1 MENKSYFS
9 LYFFQINISQYHD
22 MKTFKYIGMPY
33 YVIVIYVIEMKKN
46 NLENENDDMCEVFN
60 SHEDVVDRV
69 KERIPE
75 ESEFAELSE
84 FFKIFGNPTRL
95 KIISL
100 LSIEDLCVCDIC
112 DALDLNQTTVSN
124 QLRILRAN
132 NIVKYQKE
140 GKMARYSLTDLH
152 IEMIYKVGLE
162 HILE

>member
-1 MENKSYFS
+1 MEN
-9 LYFFQINISQYHD
+9 
-22 MKTFKYIGMPY
+22 
-33 YVIVIYVIEMKKN
+33 N
-46 NLENENDDMCEVFN
+46 NLDNDDVCEVFN
-60 SHEDVVDRV
+60 SHEDAVNRV
-69 KERIPE
+69 RQRMPSE
-75 ESEFAELSE
+75 EQYSDLSE

-100 LSIEDLCVCDIC
+100 LAVEDLCVCDIC
-112 DALDLNQTTVSN
+112 EALDLNQTTVSN

-132 NIVKYQKE
+132 NLVKYQKE

>member
-1 MENKSYFS
+1 
-9 LYFFQINISQYHD
+9 
-22 MKTFKYIGMPY
+22 MKN
-33 YVIVIYVIEMKKN
+33 N
-46 NLENENDDMCEVFN
+46 NLENRNDDVCEVFD
-60 SHEDVVDRV
+60 SHEDAVARV
-69 KERIPE
+69 KEQMLIE
-75 ESEFAELSE
+75 EEYSDLSE

-100 LSIEDLCVCDIC
+100 LSVEDLCVCDISE
-112 DALDLNQTTVSN
+112 ALELNQTTVSN

-140 GKMARYSLTDLH
+140 GKMARYSLTDAH

>member
-1 MENKSYFS
+1 
-9 LYFFQINISQYHD
+9 
-22 MKTFKYIGMPY
+22 MK
-33 YVIVIYVIEMKKN
+33 N
-46 NLENENDDMCEVFN
+46 DNLENKNDDVCEVFN
-60 SHEDVVDRV
+60 SHEDAVARV
-69 KERIPE
+69 KEKMP
-75 ESEFAELSE
+75 SEDEYSDLSE

-100 LSIEDLCVCDIC
+100 LSVEDLCVCDIC

>member
-1 MENKSYFS
+1 MG
-9 LYFFQINISQYHD
+9 
-22 MKTFKYIGMPY
+22 MKD
-33 YVIVIYVIEMKKN
+33 N
-46 NLENENDDMCEVFN
+46 NLDGINDDVCEVFD
-60 SHEDVVDRV
+60 SHEDAVKRV
-69 KERIPE
+69 KKRMP
-75 ESEFAELSE
+75 SEDEYSELSE

-100 LSIEDLCVCDIC
+100 LSVDDLCVCDIC
-112 DALDLNQTTVSN
+112 EALDLNQTTVSN

>member
-1 MENKSYFS
+1 
-9 LYFFQINISQYHD
+9 
-22 MKTFKYIGMPY
+22 MKN
-33 YVIVIYVIEMKKN
+33 N
-46 NLENENDDMCEVFN
+46 NLENENDDVCEVFD
-60 SHEDVVDRV
+60 SHEDAVARV
-69 KERIPE
+69 RERMP
-75 ESEFAELSE
+75 SEGEYSDLSE

-100 LSIEDLCVCDIC
+100 LCVEDLCVCDISE
-112 DALDLNQTTVSN
+112 ALELNQTTVSN

>member
-1 MENKSYFS
+1 MYYS
-9 LYFFQINISQYHD
+9 II
-22 MKTFKYIGMPY
+22 YI
-33 YVIVIYVIEMKKN
+33 IYVMEMKDN
-46 NLENENDDMCEVFN
+46 NLDGENDDMCEVFN
-60 SHEDVVDRV
+60 SHEDAVARV
-69 KERIPE
+69 KQRMI
-75 ESEFAELSE
+75 SEDEYLDLSE
-84 FFKIFGNPTRL
+84 FFKIFSNPTRL

-100 LSIEDLCVCDIC
+100 LAVDDLCVCDIC
-112 DALDLNQTTVSN
+112 EALDLNQTTVSN

>member
-1 MENKSYFS
+1 
-9 LYFFQINISQYHD
+9 
-22 MKTFKYIGMPY
+22 MKN
-33 YVIVIYVIEMKKN
+33 N
-46 NLENENDDMCEVFN
+46 NLENENDDVCEVFD
-60 SHEDVVDRV
+60 SHDEVVARV
-69 KERIPE
+69 KESMLLE
-75 ESEFAELSE
+75 EEYTDLSE

-100 LSIEDLCVCDIC
+100 LSVEDLCVCDIC
-112 DALDLNQTTVSN
+112 ESLDLNQTTVSN

-140 GKMARYSLTDLH
+140 GKMARYSLTDDH

>member
-1 MENKSYFS
+1 MKIFIY
-9 LYFFQINISQYHD
+9 INII
-22 MKTFKYIGMPY
+22 KYKVDINLMR
-33 YVIVIYVIEMKKN
+33 IKMTDRKN
-46 NLENENDDMCEVFN
+46 REDISDGICEVFD
-60 SHEDVVDRV
+60 SHGDVIERV
-69 KERIPE
+69 QKRMIDENQY
-75 ESEFAELSE
+75 SELSE

-95 KIISL
+95 KILSL
-100 LSIEDLCVCDIC
+100 LAIEDLCVCDIC
-112 DALDLNQTTVSN
+112 EALNLNQTTVSN

>member
-1 MENKSYFS
+1 MT
-9 LYFFQINISQYHD
+9 
-22 MKTFKYIGMPY
+22 MK
-33 YVIVIYVIEMKKN
+33 EN
-46 NLENENDDMCEVFN
+46 NLENKNDDVCEVFN
-60 SHEDVVDRV
+60 SHEDAVARV
-69 KERIPE
+69 KERMP
-75 ESEFAELSE
+75 SEDEYSDLSE

-100 LSIEDLCVCDIC
+100 LCVEDLCVCDIC
-112 DALDLNQTTVSN
+112 EALDLNQTTVSN

-152 IEMIYKVGLE
+152 IEMIYKLGLE

>member
-1 MENKSYFS
+1 MKMEN
-9 LYFFQINISQYHD
+9 
-22 MKTFKYIGMPY
+22 
-33 YVIVIYVIEMKKN
+33 N
-46 NLENENDDMCEVFN
+46 NLENKNEGMCEIFD
-60 SHEDVVDRV
+60 SHEDVVNRV
-69 KERIPE
+69 KERIPNE
-75 ESEFAELSE
+75 TEFAELSE

-112 DALDLNQTTVSN
+112 EALELNQTTVSN

-152 IEMIYKVGLE
+152 IEMIYKVGFE

>member
-1 MENKSYFS
+1 MTMKNSDLENK
-9 LYFFQINISQYHD
+9 
-22 MKTFKYIGMPY
+22 
-33 YVIVIYVIEMKKN
+33 
-46 NLENENDDMCEVFN
+46 NDDMCEVFN
-60 SHEDVVDRV
+60 SHEDAVARV
-69 KERIPE
+69 KERMPSE
-75 ESEFAELSE
+75 EEYSKLSE

-100 LSIEDLCVCDIC
+100 RCVEDLCVCDIC
-112 DALDLNQTTVSN
+112 EALDLNQTTVSN

>member
-1 MENKSYFS
+1 MEN
-9 LYFFQINISQYHD
+9 
-22 MKTFKYIGMPY
+22 
-33 YVIVIYVIEMKKN
+33 N
-46 NLENENDDMCEVFN
+46 NLENSNEGVCEVFD
-60 SHEDVVDRV
+60 SHEDAVNRV
-69 KERIPE
+69 KKRMSSE
-75 ESEFAELSE
+75 EEYAELSE

-112 DALDLNQTTVSN
+112 EALDLNQTTVSN

>member
-1 MENKSYFS
+1 
-9 LYFFQINISQYHD
+9 
-22 MKTFKYIGMPY
+22 MKN
-33 YVIVIYVIEMKKN
+33 N
-46 NLENENDDMCEVFN
+46 NLENENDDVCEVFD
-60 SHEDVVDRV
+60 SHEEVVARV
-69 KERIPE
+69 KESMLLE
-75 ESEFAELSE
+75 DEYTDLSE

-100 LSIEDLCVCDIC
+100 LSVEDLCVCDIC
-112 DALDLNQTTVSN
+112 ESLGLNQTTVSN

-140 GKMARYSLTDLH
+140 GKMARYSLTDNH

>member
-1 MENKSYFS
+1 MADNNFEN
-9 LYFFQINISQYHD
+9 
-22 MKTFKYIGMPY
+22 
-33 YVIVIYVIEMKKN
+33 N
-46 NLENENDDMCEVFN
+46 NEDMCEVFD
-60 SHEDVVDRV
+60 SHEDVISRV
-69 KERIPE
+69 QKRMIE
-75 ESEFAELSE
+75 EDQYADLAE

-95 KIISL
+95 KILSL
-100 LSIEDLCVCDIC
+100 LAIEDLCVCDIC
-112 DALDLNQTTVSN
+112 EALNLNQTTVSN

>member
-1 MENKSYFS
+1 MTMEN
-9 LYFFQINISQYHD
+9 
-22 MKTFKYIGMPY
+22 
-33 YVIVIYVIEMKKN
+33 N
-46 NLENENDDMCEVFN
+46 NLENNTEGMCEVFD
-60 SHEDVVDRV
+60 SHEDVVSRV
-69 KERIPE
+69 RERIPNE
-75 ESEFAELSE
+75 NEFADLSE

-112 DALDLNQTTVSN
+112 EALDLNQTTVSN

>member
-1 MENKSYFS
+1 
-9 LYFFQINISQYHD
+9 
-22 MKTFKYIGMPY
+22 MK
-33 YVIVIYVIEMKKN
+33 N
-46 NLENENDDMCEVFN
+46 DNLENTDDDMCDACNPHDDAVE
-60 SHEDVVDRV
+60 RV
-69 KERIPE
+69 KERMIDE
-75 ESEFAELSE
+75 EQYDELSE

-100 LSIEDLCVCDIC
+100 LCIEDLCVCDIC
-112 DALDLNQTTVSN
+112 KALDLNQTTVSN

-132 NIVKYQKE
+132 NMVKYKKE

>member
-1 MENKSYFS
+1 MTMEN
-9 LYFFQINISQYHD
+9 
-22 MKTFKYIGMPY
+22 
-33 YVIVIYVIEMKKN
+33 N
-46 NLENENDDMCEVFN
+46 NLENAKDDMCEVFN
-60 SHEDVVDRV
+60 SHEDAVARV
-69 KERIPE
+69 KERMP
-75 ESEFAELSE
+75 SEDEYSDLSE

-100 LSIEDLCVCDIC
+100 LCVEDLCVCDIC
-112 DALDLNQTTVSN
+112 DALELNQTTVSN